1 MKDNPNTTPNTTPA
15 TTGTPKRPYQKPA
28 FRHEPVFETM
38 ALSCGK
44 LPGGGSACSGNPHA
58 S

>member
-1 MKDNPNTTPNTTPA
+1 MNDNPNTTPA

-28 FRHEPVFETM
+28 FRHEPVFETL
-38 ALSCGK
+38 ALT
-44 LPGGGSACSGNPHA
+44 CSTNPQHNKVGNI